1 VNSQIIVNSD
11 DHETRIALLEKD
23 VVTEFYIERHS
34 DLGIVGNI
42 YKGRVLKVLPGM
54 QAAFVDIG
62 LEKAGFLY
70 VADVDVHEILDD
82 YESIFPLEGEE
93 NLPEEGEFNVEVHER
108 PFPPARYPIEELL
121 QEGQD
126 LLVQVAKNPIG
137 TKGARLTTFVT
148 LPGRHLVFMP
158 HSDKVGVSRR
168 IEDESE
174 RNRLKE
180 LIEEMKEPEEGYIV
194 RTVAVGVEPAAFRAD
209 MIFLRK
215 LWETVKN
222 RCDAAQAPSLIHHD
236 LSLVLRII
244 RDLFTDE
251 VSGLLIDSAEE
262 YHEAVEFVRTF
273 LPHLEDRLSLYE
285 GPEPIFDHY
294 GIEMELSRAFGRR
307 VWLKSGG
314 YIVIDHTEALVV
326 IDVNTGK
333 FVGKRNPEETILKTN
348 LEALKEIVYQL
359 RLRNIGGII
368 IIDFIDM
375 EREENRQ
382 RVLSTLEQSL
392 KSDRSRT
399 HILEMS
405 KLGLVQMT
413 RKRTRESIANILGEA
428 CFYCEGKG
436 FIKSAT
442 TICYE
447 IFRDIK
453 RLASDPTL
461 KGRKFIVTV
470 HPRVADLLF
479 NEEAASVEYLE
490 KEMGKRIVVKVDTN
504 VHQEHFDL
512 IAM

>member
-1 VNSQIIVNSD
+1 MNSQIIVNAD
-11 DHETRIALLEKD
+11 DNETRIALLEKD
-23 VVTEFYIERHS
+23 VVSEFYIERHS

-54 QAAFVDIG
+54 QAAFIDIG

-82 YESIFPLEGEE
+82 YESIFANEADEGHPKED
-93 NLPEEGEFNVEVHER
+93 GFEVDIHER
-108 PFPPARYPIEELL
+108 PFTSVTYPIEELL

-137 TKGARLTTFVT
+137 TKGARLTTFNT

-158 HSDKVGVSRR
+158 HSNKVGVSRR
-168 IEDESE
+168 IEDEE
-174 RNRLKE
+174 DRNSLRE
-180 LIEEMKEPEEGYIV
+180 LIEEMKVPDEGYII

-215 LWETVKN
+215 LWETVKE
-222 RCDAAQAPSLIHHD
+222 RFDAAQAPSLIHHD

-244 RDLFTDE
+244 RDLLTDE
-251 VSGLLIDSAEE
+251 VSQLVIDSAEE

-273 LPHLEDRLSLYE
+273 LPHLEDRLNLYD
-285 GPEPIFDHY
+285 GAAAIFDQY
-294 GIEMELSRAFGRR
+294 GIELELSRALGRK

-333 FVGKRNPEETILKTN
+333 FVGKRNQEETILKTN
-348 LEALKEIVYQL
+348 LEAVKEIVYQL
-359 RLRNIGGII
+359 RLRNMGGIV

-375 EREENRQ
+375 EREDSRE
-382 RVLSTLEQSL
+382 RVLATLEHSL
-392 KSDRSRT
+392 KDDRSRT
-399 HILEMS
+399 HIVGMS

-413 RKRTRESIANILGEA
+413 RKRTRENLANTLGEA

-442 TICYE
+442 TLCYE
-447 IFRDIK
+447 IFREIK
-453 RLASDPTL
+453 RLSADPTTRA
-461 KGRKFIVTV
+461 RKFLVTV
-470 HPRVADLLF
+470 HPRVADLLMS
-479 NEEAASVEYLE
+479 EEAASVEYLE
-490 KEMGKRIVVKVDTN
+490 KELGKSIVVKVDPN

-512 IAM
+512 LAL